1 MTDLRNLLK
10 EELQDLYDAEQQIV
24 KALPRM
30 VSAASDEE
38 LRTAFEEHLEE
49 TRGHVERLERAFGL
63 MDETAQ
69 TKPCKGIRGILS
81 EGEEALEKDVN
92 GAVKDALLI
101 AGAQRV
107 EHYEIAAY
115 GTAAS
120 WADELG
126 LDDVADLLG
135 ETLDE
140 EEEADSKLTK
150 IAEGG
155 LVTSGVN
162 ESAKAR

>member
-1 MTDLRNLLK
+1 MSDLRNLLT
-10 EELQDLYDAEQQIV
+10 EQLQDLYDAEQQII
-24 KALPRM
+24 KALPKM
-30 VSAASDEE
+30 VAAASDEE
-38 LRTAFEEHLEE
+38 VRTAFEEHLEE
-49 TRGHVERLERAFGL
+49 TRGHVERLERAFEL
-63 MDETAQ
+63 MDKTAES
-69 TKPCKGIRGILS
+69 KPCKGIRGILS
-81 EGEEALEKDVN
+81 EGEEALEKGVN

-120 WADELG
+120 WADELD

-162 ESAKAR
+162 ESAKTR

>member
-1 MTDLRNLLK
+1 MSDLKSLLN
-10 EELQDLYDAEQQIV
+10 EQLQDLYDAEQQIV
-24 KALPRM
+24 KALPKL
-30 VSAASDEE
+30 VKAASDDE
-38 LRTAFEEHLEE
+38 LRSAFQEHLEE
-49 TRGHVERLERAFGL
+49 TRGHVERLERAFEILGKPA
-63 MDETAQ
+63 ETK
-69 TKPCKGIRGILS
+69 TCKGIRGILA
-81 EGEEALEKDVN
+81 EGEEGLEKGVS
-92 GAVKDALLI
+92 GSLKDALLI

-107 EHYEIAAY
+107 EHYEMAGY
-115 GTAAS
+115 GTAAA

-140 EEEADSKLTK
+140 EEAADSKLSG